1 MSERVVITGMGV
13 VSPLGC
19 SVDELWNSLLEGK
32 SGIKTITRF
41 DASEYPTRIAGEV
54 LNFDPAIYIDKKE
67 LRRMDISEQY
77 AIVASEQAIK
87 DSGLD
92 LEKVNLDRCGVVIGS
107 GIGGISTFEKQ
118 HSLLENSGPG
128 RVSPFFI
135 PMMIIDMCAGMV
147 SIRYGF
153 RGPNYATVSACA
165 SSAHAISNS
174 MYLIQRG
181 TADVMVCGGSEAT
194 ITPTALAGFC
204 QAKALST
211 RNDDPERASRPF
223 DRDRDGF
230 VMGEGS
236 GILVLESYEHAKKR
250 GAKIYGEILG
260 SGMTADAYHMTA
272 PAPDG
277 HGAKRAMAT
286 ALEDARINADQ
297 VGYINTHGTSTS
309 LGDISETRA
318 IKEVLGDHAYK
329 IPCNS
334 TKSMIG
340 HLLGSA
346 GAVELVVALKTIEQS
361 KVHSTIN
368 LDNPDEECDLDYVRG
383 ESRDCKVNYAMSNSF
398 GFGGHNVS
406 LVVGKLDG
414 KP

>member
-1 MSERVVITGMGV
+1 
-13 VSPLGC
+13 
-19 SVDELWNSLLEGK
+19 
-32 SGIKTITRF
+32 
-41 DASEYPTRIAGEV
+41 
-54 LNFDPAIYIDKKE
+54 
-67 LRRMDISEQY
+67 
-77 AIVASEQAIK
+77 
-87 DSGLD
+87 
-92 LEKVNLDRCGVVIGS
+92 
-107 GIGGISTFEKQ
+107 
-118 HSLLENSGPG
+118 
-128 RVSPFFI
+128 
-135 PMMIIDMCAGMV
+135 
-147 SIRYGF
+147 
-153 RGPNYATVSACA
+153 
-165 SSAHAISNS
+165 
-174 MYLIQRG
+174 
-181 TADVMVCGGSEAT
+181 
-194 ITPTALAGFC
+194 
-204 QAKALST
+204 
-211 RNDDPERASRPF
+211 
-223 DRDRDGF
+223 
-230 VMGEGS
+230 
-236 GILVLESYEHAKKR
+236 
-250 GAKIYGEILG
+250 
-260 SGMTADAYHMTA
+260 MTADAYHMTA

-297 VGYINTHGTSTS
+297 VSYINTHGTSTN